1 MKILVTGGT
10 GFTGSHL
17 VKKLLKE
24 GSEVKVLARPASDTA
39 FLKELGAEVV
49 PGDITDRDSVDRA
62 VNGTNKVFNIAA
74 AYREAKLPEASYWT
88 VNLEGTRNIISA
100 CIKHSVSR
108 LVHCSTIGVV
118 SSVDKPPSN
127 ESAPYSPDDVYQRS
141 KCAAEKE
148 VLKSVRDEGLP
159 ASVIRPCA
167 IYGPGDLRLLKMFRM
182 IAKNRFYIL
191 GSGKALYHMVYIDDL
206 VSGFILASEKDNSTG
221 EVFIIGGAKYT
232 TINELS
238 RIIADEFGVK
248 PPGLHLPFKPI
259 EILSALMEYAYKPL
273 KKEPPLY
280 RRRIAFFK
288 KDRAFD
294 ISKAKNMLGYEPAF
308 SLKEGVRL
316 TAKWYLE
323 NGYILGA

>member
-1 MKILVTGGT
+1 
-10 GFTGSHL
+10 
-17 VKKLLKE
+17 
-24 GSEVKVLARPASDTA
+24 
-39 FLKELGAEVV
+39 
-49 PGDITDRDSVDRA
+49 
-62 VNGTNKVFNIAA
+62 
-74 AYREAKLPEASYWT
+74 
-88 VNLEGTRNIISA
+88 
-100 CIKHSVSR
+100 
-108 LVHCSTIGVV
+108 
-118 SSVDKPPSN
+118 
-127 ESAPYSPDDVYQRS
+127 
-141 KCAAEKE
+141 
-148 VLKSVRDEGLP
+148 
-159 ASVIRPCA
+159 
-167 IYGPGDLRLLKMFRM
+167 MFRM

-191 GSGKALYHMVYIDDL
+191 GSGEALYHMVYIDDL

-259 EILSALMEYAYKPL
+259 EILSVLMEYAYKPL

-294 ISKAKNMLGYEPAF
+294 ISKAKNMLGYDPAF
-308 SLKEGVRL
+308 SLKEGVHL

>member
-1 MKILVTGGT
+1 MKVLVTGGT

-17 VKKLLKE
+17 VKKLLKK
-24 GSEVKVLARPASDTA
+24 GSEVKVLARPVSDTA
-39 FLKELGAEVV
+39 FLKELGAEIVT
-49 PGDITDRDSVDRA
+49 GDVSDRDSVNRA
-62 VNGTNKVFNIAA
+62 VHGTNKVFNIAA
-74 AYREAKLPEASYWT
+74 AYREAKLPEASYWE
-88 VNLEGTRNIISA
+88 VNLEGTKNIISA
-100 CIKHSVSR
+100 CIKYNVSR

-118 SSVDKPPSN
+118 STVDDPPSD
-127 ESAPYSPDDVYQRS
+127 ESAPYSPDDIYQRT

-148 VLKSVRDEGLP
+148 VLKSVRNEGLP

-182 IAKNRFYIL
+182 IAKKRFYIL

-206 VSGFILASEKDNSTG
+206 VSGFILASEKDNSVG

-238 RIIADEFGVK
+238 GIIADEFGVK
-248 PPGLHLPFKPI
+248 PPGIHLPFKPI
-259 EILSALMEYAYKPL
+259 EILSILMENTYKPF

-288 KDRAFD
+288 KDRAFN
-294 ISKAKNMLGYEPAF
+294 ISKAKNMLGYVPAF
-308 SLKEGVRL
+308 DLKKGVHL
-316 TAKWYLE
+316 TANWYIK
-323 NGYILGA
+323 NGHIQGV

>member
-1 MKILVTGGT
+1 MKVLVTGGT

-24 GSEVKVLARPASDTA
+24 GSEVKVLARPASNTA
-39 FLKELGAEVV
+39 FLKELGAEVI
-49 PGDITDRDSVDRA
+49 PGDITDRDSVNKA
-62 VNGTNKVFNIAA
+62 VYGTVKVFNIAA
-74 AYREAKLPEASYWT
+74 AYREANLPDASYWE
-88 VNLEGTRNIISA
+88 VNLEGTKNIISA
-100 CIKHSVSR
+100 CIKYNVSR

-118 SSVDKPPSN
+118 SSVDKPPSD
-127 ESAPYSPDDVYQRS
+127 ESAPYSPDDIYQQT

-148 VLKSVRDEGLP
+148 VLRSVREEGLP

-167 IYGPGDLRLLKMFRM
+167 IYGPGDLRLLKMFKM
-182 IAKNRFYIL
+182 IAKKRFYIL

-206 VSGFILASEKDNSTG
+206 VSGFILASQKDNSIG
-221 EVFIIGGAKYT
+221 EVFIIGGEKYT

-238 RIIADEFGVK
+238 RIIADEFEVK
-248 PPGLHLPFKPI
+248 PPGIHLPFKPI
-259 EILSALMEYAYKPL
+259 EILSVLMEYAYKPFD
-273 KKEPPLY
+273 KEPPLY

-294 ISKAKNMLGYEPAF
+294 ISKAKNILDYDPAF
-308 SLKEGVRL
+308 DLKEGVHL

-323 NGYILGA
+323 NGYIQGV

>member
-1 MKILVTGGT
+1 MKVLVTGGT

-17 VKKLLKE
+17 VKRLLGD
-24 GSEVKVLARPASDTA
+24 GSEVKVLARPASNTA
-39 FLKELGAEVV
+39 FLKDLGVEII
-49 PGDITDRDSVDRA
+49 PGDISDRDSVNRA
-62 VNGTNKVFNIAA
+62 VKGTDKVFNIAA
-74 AYREAKLPEASYWT
+74 AYREAKLPEASYWA
-88 VNLEGTRNIISA
+88 VNFEGTKNIIDA
-100 CIKHSVSR
+100 CMKYSVSR

-127 ESAPYSPDDVYQRS
+127 ESAPYSPDDIYQRS

-182 IAKNRFYIL
+182 IAKKKFYIF

-206 VSGFILASEKDNSTG
+206 VSGFILASEKDNSIG

-238 RIIADEFGVK
+238 GIIADEFGVELPK
-248 PPGLHLPFKPI
+248 VHFPFKPI
-259 EILSALMEYAYKPL
+259 EILSVLMEYAYKPF

-294 ISKAKNMLGYEPAF
+294 ISKAKNILGYVPAF
-308 SLKEGVRL
+308 DLKEGVHL
-316 TAKWYLE
+316 TARWYLE
-323 NGYILGA
+323 NGYIQGI